1 MQTKEIQQNEWPKFF
16 DNFSRKH
23 EGEILSIEVLGTDIG
38 AQLEEKGLALEGIM
52 AEATGN
58 TIVIMAGGRP
68 DDHVTRSV
76 NRPTGVSIERTD
88 EGDDAALAIK
98 AADGTTTLLRF
109 RLRPLPEPRNAVTH

>member
-1 MQTKEIQQNEWPKFF
+1 MQTKEIQQNEWSKFF

-23 EGEILSIEVLGTDIG
+23 EGEILSVEILGTDIG
-38 AQLEEKGLALEGIM
+38 AQLEEKGLALEGIT

-68 DDHVTRSV
+68 DVHVTRSV

-88 EGDDAALAIK
+88 EGDDEALAIK

-109 RLRPLPEPRNAVTH
+109 RLRPLPERSTDVTH

>member
-23 EGEILSIEVLGTDIG
+23 EGEILSIEILGTDIG
-38 AQLEEKGLALEGIM
+38 AQLEEKGLALEGIT
-52 AEATGN
+52 AEAAGD

-98 AADGTTTLLRF
+98 AADGTITLLRF
-109 RLRPLPEPRNAVTH
+109 RLRRSPEPSNAVPH

>member
-1 MQTKEIQQNEWPKFF
+1 MQTKEIPQKEWPKFF

-23 EGEILSIEVLGTDIG
+23 EGEILSLEILGTDIG
-38 AQLEEKGLALEGIM
+38 AQLEEKGLALEGIT
-52 AEATGN
+52 AEVTGT

-68 DDHVTRSV
+68 DDHVTRSI
-76 NRPTGVSIERTD
+76 NRPTDINIERTD

-109 RLRPLPEPRNAVTH
+109 RLRPLPAPSNAVTH